1 MRSTF
6 YILLF
11 VVIISIT
18 GCAHSIA
25 ISPDI
30 SKIERDS
37 KIAPIE
43 KNTGYYIAPEVRD
56 KNVTTPGGGGD
67 LVSYF
72 PYKDIE
78 AGFYTMLENVFK
90 EVTKLK
96 SPTDME
102 TISRLSIAYIIIPEI
117 STDSSSQSSF
127 TWPPTQFIVNLTCTI
142 TDINGKEVIKPAV
155 TGEGLA
161 EYDEFKS
168 DFSLAGKRAARDALL
183 KMQTILMTSPELRDP

>member
-1 MRSTF
+1 MQFKF
-6 YILLF
+6 YALLF
-11 VVIISIT
+11 IAGVSIS

-30 SKIERDS
+30 SKIIRDS
-37 KIAPIE
+37 KIVPIE

-56 KNVTTPGGGGD
+56 KNVITPGGGGD
-67 LVSYF
+67 SVSYF
-72 PYKDIE
+72 PYRDIE
-78 AGFYTMLENVFK
+78 AGFCTMLETVFK

-96 SPTDME
+96 STSDME

-127 TWPPTQFIVNLTCTI
+127 TWPPTHFIVNLTCTI
-142 TDINGKEVIKPAV
+142 TDINGKEVFKPTV
-155 TGEGLA
+155 TSEGLA

-168 DFSLAGKRAARDALL
+168 DFSLAGKRAAREALL
-183 KMQTILMTSPELRDP
+183 KMQNLLLTSPELRGQ

>member
-6 YILLF
+6 YVLLF
-11 VVIISIT
+11 VAIISIT

-30 SKIERDS
+30 SKIERDT
-37 KIAPIE
+37 KFLPIE
-43 KNTGYYIAPEVRD
+43 KSIGYYIAPEVRD

-67 LVSYF
+67 SVSYF

-96 SPTDME
+96 STTDTE
-102 TISRLSIAYIIIPEI
+102 TISRLSISYIIIPEI
-117 STDSSSQSSF
+117 TTVSSSQSSF
-127 TWPPTQFIVNLTCTI
+127 TWPPTHFIVNLTCNI
-142 TDINGKEVIKPAV
+142 TDPNGKEIIKPTV
-155 TGEGLA
+155 NGEGLA

-183 KMQTILMTSPELRDP
+183 KMQNILLNAPELRVP